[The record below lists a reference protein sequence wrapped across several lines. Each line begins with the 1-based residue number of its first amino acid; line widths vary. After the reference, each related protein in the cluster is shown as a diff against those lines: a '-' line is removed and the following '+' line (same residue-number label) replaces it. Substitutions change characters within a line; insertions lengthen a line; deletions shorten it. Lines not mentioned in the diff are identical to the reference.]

1 MRRSSFAPTDTRT
14 LWWGLRKCG
23 ELFSEPEFRESSGEM
38 SRGQRVREQ
47 ATEKLLQLLYILGE
61 CKKEQKTDRR
71 GFLDVIGEKEGANKK
86 DSESRLG
93 LVSRMV
99 SSRRYL
105 GLDVAFKLGI
115 PKQMNPSL
123 ARSDTLQFGN
133 TDGVEVCLIMN

>member
-1 MRRSSFAPTDTRT
+1 
-14 LWWGLRKCG
+14 
-23 ELFSEPEFRESSGEM
+23 
-38 SRGQRVREQ
+38 
-47 ATEKLLQLLYILGE
+47 
-61 CKKEQKTDRR
+61 
-71 GFLDVIGEKEGANKK
+71 
-86 DSESRLG
+86 
-93 LVSRMV
+93 MV

>member
-1 MRRSSFAPTDTRT
+1 M
-14 LWWGLRKCG
+14 
-23 ELFSEPEFRESSGEM
+23 
-38 SRGQRVREQ
+38 
-47 ATEKLLQLLYILGE
+47 
-61 CKKEQKTDRR
+61 
-71 GFLDVIGEKEGANKK
+71 DVIGEKEGANKK

-123 ARSDTLQFGN
+123 ARSDTLHNHDALPEPLQRQS
-133 TDGVEVCLIMN
+133 MNILFL

>member
-1 MRRSSFAPTDTRT
+1 M
-14 LWWGLRKCG
+14 
-23 ELFSEPEFRESSGEM
+23 FSEPEFRESSGEM

-47 ATEKLLQLLYILGE
+47 ATEKLLQLLYILGA
-61 CKKEQKTDRR
+61 CKKERKTDRR

>member
-1 MRRSSFAPTDTRT
+1 
-14 LWWGLRKCG
+14 
-23 ELFSEPEFRESSGEM
+23 M

-61 CKKEQKTDRR
+61 CKKERKTDRR

>member
-1 MRRSSFAPTDTRT
+1 MRR
-14 LWWGLRKCG
+14 
-23 ELFSEPEFRESSGEM
+23 
-38 SRGQRVREQ
+38 
-47 ATEKLLQLLYILGE
+47 
-61 CKKEQKTDRR
+61 KER
-71 GFLDVIGEKEGANKK
+71 IKK